1 MSNEACDYL
10 KARLTLAQKELKSV
24 IQVYDDINDDVR
36 MSNSKRIF
44 YEILSYIQIQNV
56 IIFPL
61 MGKDTRSAES
71 IQRSQELH
79 QSIRD
84 CIDRATMLHV
94 DEPDHEYLN
103 RLRAL
108 ELLVD
113 SLVHHDE
120 GTLLQWM
127 DANLTVEDV
136 ARLMP
141 RLKENAMQEALPSF

>member
-1 MSNEACDYL
+1 MSNEASDYL
-10 KARLTLAQKELKSV
+10 KARLTFAHKELKSV
-24 IQVYDDINDDVR
+24 IELYDTMNDDVR
-36 MSNSKRIF
+36 MSNSKKIF
-44 YEILSYIQIQNV
+44 YEILGYIQIQTV

-61 MGKDTRSAES
+61 MEKDTTTVES
-71 IQRSQELH
+71 ITRSRELH

-84 CIDRATMLHV
+84 TIEKATMLHV

-108 ELLVD
+108 DLLVN
-113 SLVHHDE
+113 SLVQHDN

-127 DANLTVEDV
+127 ESHLTVEDV

-141 RLKENAMQEALPSF
+141 RLKENAMQESLPSF

>member
-1 MSNEACDYL
+1 MSNEASDYL
-10 KARLTLAQKELKSV
+10 KARLTFAQKELKSV
-24 IQVYDDINDDVR
+24 IELYDGLNDDVR
-36 MSNSKRIF
+36 MSNSKKIF
-44 YEILSYIQIQNV
+44 YEILGYIQIQSV

-61 MGKDTRSAES
+61 MEKDTTTVES
-71 IQRSQELH
+71 ITRSKELH

-84 CIDRATMLHV
+84 TIEKATMLHV

-108 ELLVD
+108 DLLVN
-113 SLVHHDE
+113 SLVEHDNE
-120 GTLLQWM
+120 MLLPWM
-127 DANLTVEDV
+127 DTHLTIEDV

>member
-10 KARLTLAQKELKSV
+10 KARLTFAQKELKSV
-24 IQVYDDINDDVR
+24 IELYDSLNDDIR
-36 MSNSKRIF
+36 MSNSKKIF
-44 YEILSYIQIQNV
+44 YEILGYVQIQTV
-56 IIFPL
+56 IIFP
-61 MGKDTRSAES
+61 MMEKDSTNLES
-71 IQRSQELH
+71 VQRSKELH

-84 CIDRATMLHV
+84 TIEKATMLHV

-108 ELLVD
+108 DLLVD
-113 SLVHHDE
+113 SLVQHDQ
-120 GTLLQWM
+120 GTVLQWM